1 MKFERLFKTIQIITF
16 KLYLN
21 SRFQT
26 FISKMYRREKKGI
39 SCVKIFNQECFKKF
53 VPRIV
58 KQNMRDVR
66 IIKRIITRK

>member
-39 SCVKIFNQECFKKF
+39 SCDKF
-53 VPRIV
+53 S
-58 KQNMRDVR
+58 
-66 IIKRIITRK
+66 IKNASKNLSRAL